1 MSLTGLG
8 TDLGQVAWELRAGP
22 MGMFPPDG
30 HLCNFHEKM
39 KYRQCGTTMIS
50 RKNKKEKK
58 KRKENEQEKVPPQCC
73 WKAWQG
79 GECTLSNTSNSR
91 NLTLSKAAEGST
103 DFLYKGSVV
112 V

>member
-8 TDLGQVAWELRAGP
+8 TDLGQVPWELRAGP

-58 KRKENEQEKVPPQCC
+58 RKKGKKMSKRRSHHSAAGKPGRVVSAHCPIHQIQE
-73 WKAWQG
+73 
-79 GECTLSNTSNSR
+79 T
-91 NLTLSKAAEGST
+91 
-103 DFLYKGSVV
+103 
-112 V
+112 